1 MAHRVDSCYNVFT
14 SSNEL
19 ENTLEVPMTRT
30 AFERLLEVKR
40 DALLEAERI
49 RRQNQPAQY
58 QRATLVKIPSEG
70 VIVLRKHFSS

>member
-1 MAHRVDSCYNVFT
+1 
-14 SSNEL
+14 
-19 ENTLEVPMTRT
+19 MTRT